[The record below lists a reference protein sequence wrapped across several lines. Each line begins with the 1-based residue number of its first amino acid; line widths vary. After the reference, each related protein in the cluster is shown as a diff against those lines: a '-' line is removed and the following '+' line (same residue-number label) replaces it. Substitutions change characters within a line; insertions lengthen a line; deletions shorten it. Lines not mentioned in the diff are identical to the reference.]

1 MPPPE
6 EEVPEGT
13 GEEKTEETEVSEEK
27 SDEKLDAIMEK
38 LEGLVNVVQ
47 QQGERIDLVSDGMF
61 SEDNLD
67 RAAGRGEEKPEKKTE
82 EVDYEG
88 MEQGEF
94 RKQIMK
100 EINDVLK
107 ETGMT
112 HAQATDHLAARV
124 QIQEAIG
131 RISEGHG
138 EEGDKGYH
146 PGMSYKAAR
155 KEFFANKDEILKTL
169 NKFDGM
175 SAYDAYDY
183 VVKGK
188 SPPEKKEEKSE
199 EKKAEPKITD
209 KGVKPG
215 GKGKTDLE
223 EKAYGTTKEA
233 VGAKYDEIFGED
245 TETRPTS
252 E

>member
-1 MPPPE
+1 MGK

-27 SDEKLDAIMEK
+27 SDEKFDAIMEK
-38 LEGLVNVVQ
+38 LEGLGKTVEQ
-47 QQGERIDLVSDGMF
+47 HGQRLDLVTDSMF
-61 SEDNLD
+61 SEENLE

-112 HAQATDHLAARV
+112 HAKATDHLAARV

-131 RISEGHG
+131 RISE
-138 EEGDKGYH
+138 EKDINVRN
-146 PGMSYKAAR
+146 AR

-183 VVKGK
+183 VVKGR
-188 SPPEKKEEKSE
+188 PPPEEKKEKPE
-199 EKKAEPKITD
+199 EKETKPPISD

-223 EKAYGTTKEA
+223 EKTFGTTKEA
-233 VGAKYDEIFGED
+233 VEAMYDKEFGDD

>member
-1 MPPPE
+1 MGK

-27 SDEKLDAIMEK
+27 SDEKFDAIMEK
-38 LEGLVNVVQ
+38 LEGLGKTVEQ
-47 QQGERIDLVSDGMF
+47 HGQRLDLVTDSMF
-61 SEDNLD
+61 SEENLE
-67 RAAGRGEEKPEKKTE
+67 RAAGRGEEKPEKEVE
-82 EVDYEG
+82 EIDYDG
-88 MEQGEF
+88 MSQSEF
-94 RKQIMK
+94 RKQT
-100 EINDVLK
+100 LK
-107 ETGMT
+107 EYNEILKEVGTK
-112 HAQATDHLAARV
+112 HAQAVDHLAARV

-138 EEGDKGYH
+138 EEGDRGYH

-188 SPPEKKEEKSE
+188 PPPEKKEKPE
-199 EKKAEPKITD
+199 EKETKPPISD

-223 EKAYGTTKEA
+223 EKTFGTTKEA
-233 VGAKYDEIFGED
+233 VEAMYDKEFGDD